1 MAKRSASGVN
11 KSQAIRDYL
20 EQHPGASPNQIV
32 AGLKEQ
38 GVDVSVSLASN
49 VKYTM
54 GGRRGKVRRRRR
66 VAARANNGGDGGA
79 GGRRGRP
86 SMALTMDDL
95 LATIKLVTQVGSPAK
110 VRKALE
116 VLDQLS

>member
-1 MAKRSASGVN
+1 MARKTASGVN
-11 KSQAIRDYL
+11 KSQAVRDYL
-20 EQHPGASPNQIV
+20 AKNPGATPNQIV
-32 AGLKEQ
+32 AGLKDQ
-38 GVDVSVSLASN
+38 GVDVSVGLASN

-54 GGRRGKVRRRRR
+54 GKRRGKVRRRRMS
-66 VAARANNGGDGGA
+66 VAQATNG

-86 SMALTMDDL
+86 SMALSMDDL
-95 LATIKLVTQVGSPAK
+95 LATKQLVTKVGSAAK